1 MKSAS
6 KVFYMIG
13 FVFNI
18 IAIIFGGLLLAF
30 SIMGLTDHELFLK
43 IVAELNRGEQLVH
56 DTLILMIVL
65 LSIELVL
72 DVLFLII
79 ILRAKKDLNEG
90 NGKLSTHVVLL
101 IAGILA
107 SNLFYLLGGIFGL
120 VAASTDRVLP

>member
-56 DTLILMIVL
+56 DTLILMVVL

-79 ILRAKKDLNEG
+79 ILKAKKDLNEG

>member
-6 KVFYMIG
+6 KIFYMIG

-43 IVAELNRGEQLVH
+43 IVTEVNRGEQLVR

-72 DVLFLII
+72 DIIFLVI
-79 ILRAKKDLNEG
+79 ILRARKNLNEG

-107 SNLFYLLGGIFGL
+107 SNLFYLLGGVFGL
-120 VAASTDRVLP
+120 VAASSDRVLP

>member
-30 SIMGLTDHELFLK
+30 SIMGLTDQELFEK
-43 IVAELNRGEQLVH
+43 IVQELQRGPQLVH
-56 DTLILMIVL
+56 DTLIFMIVL

-101 IAGILA
+101 IAGVLA

>member
-6 KVFYMIG
+6 KIFYMIG
-13 FVFNI
+13 FVFNV

-43 IVAELNRGEQLVH
+43 IVAEVNRGEQLVR
-56 DTLILMIVL
+56 DSLILIIVL

-72 DVLFLII
+72 DIIFLVI
-79 ILRAKKDLNEG
+79 ILRARKNLNEG

-107 SNLFYLLGGIFGL
+107 SNLFYLLGGVFGL
-120 VAASTDRVLP
+120 VAANSDRVLP

>member
-72 DVLFLII
+72 DVLFLVI

>member
-43 IVAELNRGEQLVH
+43 IVAELNRGEKLVH

-72 DVLFLII
+72 DILFLII
-79 ILRAKKDLNEG
+79 ILKAKKDLNEG

>member
-72 DVLFLII
+72 DILFLII
-79 ILRAKKDLNEG
+79 ILKAKKDLNEG

>member
-6 KVFYMIG
+6 KIFYMIG
-13 FVFNI
+13 FVFNV

-43 IVAELNRGEQLVH
+43 IVAEVNRGEQLVR
-56 DTLILMIVL
+56 DSLILIIVL

-72 DVLFLII
+72 DIIFLVI
-79 ILRAKKDLNEG
+79 ILRARKNLNEG

-107 SNLFYLLGGIFGL
+107 SNLFYLLGGVFGL
-120 VAASTDRVLP
+120 VAASSDRVLP

>member
-79 ILRAKKDLNEG
+79 ILKAKKDLNEG

>member
-6 KVFYMIG
+6 KIFYMIG
-13 FVFNI
+13 FVFNV

-43 IVAELNRGEQLVH
+43 IVAEVNRGEQLVR
-56 DTLILMIVL
+56 DSLILIIVL

-72 DVLFLII
+72 DIIFLVI
-79 ILRAKKDLNEG
+79 ILRARKNLNEG

-101 IAGILA
+101 IAGIFA
-107 SNLFYLLGGIFGL
+107 SNLFYLLGGVFGL
-120 VAASTDRVLP
+120 VAASSDRVLP

>member
-6 KVFYMIG
+6 KIFYMIG

-30 SIMGLTDHELFLK
+30 SIMGLTDHELFEK
-43 IVAELNRGEQLVH
+43 IVTEVNRGEQLVR
-56 DTLILMIVL
+56 DSLILIIVL

-72 DVLFLII
+72 DIIFLVI
-79 ILRAKKDLNEG
+79 ILRARKNLNEG

-107 SNLFYLLGGIFGL
+107 SNLFYLLGGVFGL
-120 VAASTDRVLP
+120 VAASSDRVLP

>member
-6 KVFYMIG
+6 KIFYMIG
-13 FVFNI
+13 FVFNV

-43 IVAELNRGEQLVH
+43 IVAEVNRGEQLVR
-56 DTLILMIVL
+56 DSLILIIIL

-72 DVLFLII
+72 DIIFLVI
-79 ILRAKKDLNEG
+79 ILRARKNLNEG

-107 SNLFYLLGGIFGL
+107 SNLFYLLGGVFGL
-120 VAASTDRVLP
+120 VAASSDRVLP

>member
-6 KVFYMIG
+6 KIFYMIG

-43 IVAELNRGEQLVH
+43 IVTEVNRGEQLVR
-56 DTLILMIVL
+56 DSLILIIVL

-72 DVLFLII
+72 EILFLVI
-79 ILRAKKDLNEG
+79 ILRARKNLNEG

-107 SNLFYLLGGIFGL
+107 SNLFYLLGGVFGL
-120 VAASTDRVLP
+120 VAASSDRVLP

>member
-30 SIMGLTDHELFLK
+30 SIMGLTDQELFEK
-43 IVAELNRGEQLVH
+43 IVQELQRGPQLVH
-56 DTLILMIVL
+56 DTLIFMIVL